1 MHKCHNPEYQESF
14 ILQVIT
20 HDVLEKKSLGIIV
33 MDHDDFGSD
42 NPLGAARIPLYE
54 ATGPEGMHLRKLLAD
69 LSSIRVCV

>member
-1 MHKCHNPEYQESF
+1 MK
-14 ILQVIT
+14 
-20 HDVLEKKSLGIIV
+20 IIV

-69 LSSIRVCV
+69 LSSIRVCVCVWGGGGGEKEAKHV